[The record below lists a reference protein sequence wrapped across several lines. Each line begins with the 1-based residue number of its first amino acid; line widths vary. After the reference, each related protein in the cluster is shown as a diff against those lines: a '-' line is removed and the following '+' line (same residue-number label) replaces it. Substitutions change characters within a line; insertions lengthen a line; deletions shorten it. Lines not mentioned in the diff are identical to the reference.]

1 MVPLDLPTIESGPI
15 INFRME
21 IFVTYKFGQYS
32 CNGNYNMVELDN
44 LKNDLTKL

>member
-1 MVPLDLPTIESGPI
+1 MVPVDFPTIESGSI
-15 INFRME
+15 VNFRME
-21 IFVTYKFGQYS
+21 IFVTDKFGQFG